1 MRAAVVLAAVAA
13 ATVVS
18 ASSARAETF
27 DANDAP
33 PPPTTGKI
41 YASLAWQTVVFSS
54 PPDQMIVSY
63 DHPVALEGGLRVGD
77 LPVFAHAVVATS
89 SMGYRSA
96 AIGPEL
102 RAGNIVK
109 GVFGV
114 DIGYQNDPRG
124 VDSMYS
130 VDGVFVAPR
139 IGLEIG
145 SRALWARAVFEGRST
160 LRSGPSGSAGALTL
174 AVGHDF

>member
-1 MRAAVVLAAVAA
+1 MRVAVVLAAVAA
-13 ATVVS
+13 VAAVT
-18 ASSARAETF
+18 AGSARAETI
-27 DANDAP
+27 DANEPP
-33 PPPTTGKI
+33 PPPTTGRV

-54 PPDQMIVSY
+54 PPDQLVVSY
-63 DHPVALEGGLRVGD
+63 DHPVALEGGLRLGD
-77 LPVFAHAVVATS
+77 LPFFAHAAVATS
-89 SMGYRSA
+89 PMGYTSA

-102 RAGNIVK
+102 RAGNTIK

-130 VDGVFVAPR
+130 VEGMFVAPR
-139 IGLEIG
+139 LGLEIG
-145 SRALWARAVFEGRST
+145 SRTLWGRAVFEGRST

>member
-1 MRAAVVLAAVAA
+1 MTAAP
-13 ATVVS
+13 
-18 ASSARAETF
+18 ARAETF
-27 DANDAP
+27 DANEPA
-33 PPPTTGKI
+33 PPPTTGKV

-54 PPDQMIVSY
+54 PPDHIVVSY
-63 DHPVALEGGLRVGD
+63 DHPFALEGGLRLGD

-89 SMGYRSA
+89 SLGYGSA

-102 RAGNIVK
+102 RAGNTVR

-130 VDGVFVAPR
+130 VEGMFVAPR
-139 IGLEIG
+139 LGLEIG

-160 LRSGPSGSAGALTL
+160 LRNGPSGSAGALTL
-174 AVGHDF
+174 AIGHDF